1 MMTQSAPSRLER
13 VGDTFIRAIARFIE
27 RPEDTYEEQVQKGLL
42 VGGTVIVLPATIFWG
57 AAYFYYGE
65 LLAGLITYAYMILSV
80 AGLIYLNRTG
90 KREPLGSIQIVST
103 LFLPF
108 LLDLTLGGI
117 VASSAIILAAI
128 MSPLGILMH
137 SPNWHARRWFAGYVA
152 LLFLAVLLD
161 PLVRRVNGLPQWLIL
176 TIFVLNVTILS
187 TIIFFMTRT
196 YIQQRDQV
204 TELLRREQEKS
215 ERLLLNVLPASIAAV
230 LKEESRTIAE
240 RFDEVTILFADIV
253 GSTPLSEELDAVEV
267 VDMLNSVFNYFDT
280 VVQKYDLEKVRTMG
294 DSYMVVA
301 GAPVPRPDHAQ
312 ALARAALEM
321 RDFHDHVEMPQSERL
336 QFRFGM
342 NCGPVIGGIIGRTK
356 FHYDVWG
363 DAVNVASRMESHGE
377 PGKIQISRR
386 LFELL
391 QEDFICEPRGLIE
404 IKGKRPM
411 ETWFLL
417 AEKVQQEL

>member
-1 MMTQSAPSRLER
+1 
-13 VGDTFIRAIARFIE
+13 
-27 RPEDTYEEQVQKGLL
+27 
-42 VGGTVIVLPATIFWG
+42 
-57 AAYFYYGE
+57 
-65 LLAGLITYAYMILSV
+65 
-80 AGLIYLNRTG
+80 
-90 KREPLGSIQIVST
+90 
-103 LFLPF
+103 
-108 LLDLTLGGI
+108 
-117 VASSAIILAAI
+117 
-128 MSPLGILMH
+128 
-137 SPNWHARRWFAGYVA
+137 
-152 LLFLAVLLD
+152 
-161 PLVRRVNGLPQWLIL
+161 
-176 TIFVLNVTILS
+176 
-187 TIIFFMTRT
+187 
-196 YIQQRDQV
+196 
-204 TELLRREQEKS
+204 
-215 ERLLLNVLPASIAAV
+215 
-230 LKEESRTIAE
+230 
-240 RFDEVTILFADIV
+240 
-253 GSTPLSEELDAVEV
+253 
-267 VDMLNSVFNYFDT
+267 